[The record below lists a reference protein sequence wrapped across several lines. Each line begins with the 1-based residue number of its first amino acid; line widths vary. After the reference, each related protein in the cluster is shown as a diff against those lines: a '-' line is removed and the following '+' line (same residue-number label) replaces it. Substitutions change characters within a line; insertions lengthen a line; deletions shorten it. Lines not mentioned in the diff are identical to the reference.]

1 MTSPAHGT
9 SPTGEPVRV
18 VDVSFRGRSWQLHDT
33 GRAVWFVYPWGST
46 AQLWGRF
53 RAVAG
58 AERDERWEAVNRS
71 SELSRLG
78 SFADAAKFACLPSPE
93 RSVAA
98 DRADVVASAAARL
111 ALPAAM
117 PSAAARSLGR

>member
-1 MTSPAHGT
+1 MISPTNGT
-9 SPTGEPVRV
+9 SSNGEPVRV

-33 GRAVWFVYPWGST
+33 GRAVWFVYPWAST

-58 AERDERWEAVNRS
+58 AEREERWEAVNRAGDV
-71 SELSRLG
+71 SRFG

-93 RSVAA
+93 RAASV
-98 DRADVVASAAARL
+98 DRADPVAGAAARL
-111 ALPAAM
+111 ARPATGS
-117 PSAAARSLGR
+117 SAAERSLGR